1 MHFENTI
8 AKLNKLKD
16 IYERATDF
24 NVDAEELNEEED
36 FLLWNTELLLSQ
48 DLIKDFGREACVRL
62 GKILLAACDK

>member
-8 AKLNKLKD
+8 TKLNKLQD

-24 NVDAEELNEEED
+24 DAEELNEEED

-48 DLIKDFGREACVRL
+48 DLIKDFGREACIRL

>member
-1 MHFENTI
+1 MQFENTI
-8 AKLNKLKD
+8 AKLNKLQD
-16 IYERATDF
+16 IYERTTDF
-24 NVDAEELNEEED
+24 DAEDLNEEED